1 MALAT
6 PVPAEGA
13 TTDIEEYVAGSS
25 LPAAEA
31 ALLVPVLQSFLRRH
45 PGDDTS
51 LMVRAAETA
60 TVAHTGQL
68 RRSGEP
74 YITHPIAVAGIVAD
88 LGLDAQ
94 TVAAALLHD
103 AVEDTGVTNEIIER
117 DFGPAVALIVDGVTK
132 LDRLQF
138 DSKEAQQAATVRK
151 MLVAMANDWR
161 VLIIKLADRLH
172 NMRTLSV
179 MPEWKQRRTAQETLD
194 IYAPLAHRLGI
205 QEVKWQLEDLAFAT
219 LHPKRYAEIEQ
230 MVATRAPLRD
240 QFLARV
246 LVSVRE
252 RMAASGVTAEVTG
265 RPKHLWSI
273 YEKMVVRGK
282 EFDDLFDLVG
292 IRVIVESEKDCWA
305 ALGSI
310 HAIWPPVQGRFKD
323 YINSPKFNLYQSLH
337 TTVIGL
343 DGKPIEVQV
352 RTHEMHRRAEYGI
365 AAHWGYKENPGRPA
379 SGAAKPAKELAGGK
393 GRTGKS
399 SLKDAPSKSSSADG
413 AKGSA
418 DGAKGE
424 SGKKSSSVT
433 AAQRA
438 ELAERDRRAERLALA
453 KETSSTTAEIE
464 WMQRIVDFQ
473 NETTD
478 PIEFLEALKLDLEE
492 DEVYVFTPKGK
503 VIALTAS
510 ATPVD
515 FAYAIHTEVGHR
527 CIGAKVNGRLVPLDT
542 RLNSADTVEI
552 FTSKAPTAGPSRDW
566 LAMVA
571 SSRARSKIRQWFSR
585 ERREDAI
592 EVGRDELIKEL
603 RREGLPVQKLAS
615 EHALADL
622 ATAMNYAD
630 LEALHAAIGDNRIS
644 ARAVAQRVLRDLRGG
659 VYEEQLPVTARQQ
672 PPAPRPGRGSAVGV
686 YVEGLDDLMVR
697 LSRCCTPVPG
707 DEIVGFVTRGRGVSV
722 HRADCANAASLASRS
737 RERLIEVEW
746 DHRSSGV
753 FVATIEVV
761 AIDRSRLLTDVTKVV
776 SEHHL
781 NIVSANTQTDPDR
794 ISRMRFDVELADP
807 GHLESVLNL
816 IRHLDAVYDVY
827 RILPGKKD

>member
-1 MALAT
+1 
-6 PVPAEGA
+6 
-13 TTDIEEYVAGSS
+13 
-25 LPAAEA
+25 
-31 ALLVPVLQSFLRRH
+31 
-45 PGDDTS
+45 
-51 LMVRAAETA
+51 MVRAAETA
-60 TVAHTGQL
+60 TVAHRGQL

-103 AVEDTGVTNEIIER
+103 AVEDTGVTNEIIDR
-117 DFGPAVALIVDGVTK
+117 DFGPSVALIVDGVTK

-230 MVATRAPLRD
+230 MVASRAPLRD
-240 QFLARV
+240 EFLARV

-365 AAHWGYKENPGRPA
+365 AAHWGYKEKPGRPDRNTSPA
-379 SGAAKPAKELAGGK
+379 GKPAKDAGASGK
-393 GRTGKS
+393 GRGKS
-399 SLKDAPSKSSSADG
+399 ALKDASPKSSPPDG
-413 AKGSA
+413 S
-418 DGAKGE
+418 KGE
-424 SGKKSSSVT
+424 SGKKGSSVT

-503 VIALTAS
+503 VIALTAN

-542 RLNSADTVEI
+542 RLSSADTVEI

-566 LAMVA
+566 LGMVA

-622 ATAMNYAD
+622 AIAMNYAD
-630 LEALHAAIGDNRIS
+630 LDALHAAIGDNRIS

-672 PPAPRPGRGSAVGV
+672 PPATRPGRGSAVGV

-807 GHLESVLNL
+807 AHLESVLNL

>member
-13 TTDIEEYVAGSS
+13 ASEVEEYVAGSS

-60 TVAHTGQL
+60 TVAHRGQL

-103 AVEDTGVTNEIIER
+103 AVEDTGVTNEIIDR
-117 DFGPAVALIVDGVTK
+117 DFGPSVALIVDGVTK

-230 MVATRAPLRD
+230 MVASRAPLRD
-240 QFLARV
+240 EFLARV
-246 LVSVRE
+246 LVAVRE

-365 AAHWGYKENPGRPA
+365 AAHWGYKESPGRPDRNA
-379 SGAAKPAKELAGGK
+379 LPAGKPGKEAGGVGK
-393 GRTGKS
+393 GRGKS
-399 SLKDAPSKSSSADG
+399 ALKDAPSKSSAAG
-413 AKGSA
+413 
-418 DGAKGE
+418 GAKGE
-424 SGKKSSSVT
+424 GGKKGSSVT

-503 VIALTAS
+503 VIALTAN

-542 RLNSADTVEI
+542 RLSSADTVEI

-566 LAMVA
+566 LGMVA

-622 ATAMNYAD
+622 AIAMNYAD
-630 LEALHAAIGDNRIS
+630 LDALHAAIGDNRIS

-672 PPAPRPGRGSAVGV
+672 PTATRPGRGSAVGV

-807 GHLESVLNL
+807 AHLESVLNL

>member
-1 MALAT
+1 MELVD
-6 PVPAEGA
+6 VPPLPDAEK
-13 TTDIEEYVAGSS
+13 
-25 LPAAEA
+25 
-31 ALLVPVLQSFLRRH
+31 ALLDPVLASYLKRH
-45 PGDDTS
+45 PGVDVA
-51 LMVRAAETA
+51 MIIKAAELATA
-60 TVAHTGQL
+60 AHDGQM

-88 LGLDAQ
+88 LGLDEQ

-103 AVEDTGVTNEIIER
+103 AVEDTRVTTAVIER
-117 DFGPAVALIVDGVTK
+117 EFGSAVATIVEGVTK

-151 MLVAMANDWR
+151 MLVAMADDWR

-172 NMRTLSV
+172 NMRTLAS

-194 IYAPLAHRLGI
+194 IYAPLAHRLGM
-205 QEVKWQLEDLAFAT
+205 QGLKWQLEDLAFAT

-230 MVATRAPLRD
+230 MVASRAPLRD
-240 QFLARV
+240 EFLARV
-246 LVSVRE
+246 LVAVRE
-252 RMAASGVTAEVTG
+252 RLDQAGMTVEVTG

-282 EFDDLFDLVG
+282 EFDELYDLVG

-343 DGKPIEVQV
+343 DGKPIEVQI

-365 AAHWGYKENPGRPA
+365 AAHWVYKEGGGGTKRPKETTGRSRTATKEP
-379 SGAAKPAKELAGGK
+379 KPAKESAKRGK
-393 GRTGKS
+393 E
-399 SLKDAPSKSSSADG
+399 SAM
-413 AKGSA
+413 
-418 DGAKGE
+418 
-424 SGKKSSSVT
+424 T
-433 AAQRA
+433 PAQRS

-453 KETSSTTAEIE
+453 RETSSTTAEIE

-473 NETTD
+473 KETTD

-492 DEVYVFTPKGK
+492 DEVYIFTPKGK
-503 VIALTAS
+503 VIALTANS
-510 ATPVD
+510 TPVD
-515 FAYAIHTEVGHR
+515 FAYAIHTDVGHR
-527 CIGAKVNGRLVPLDT
+527 CIGAKVNGRLAPLDT

-552 FTSKAPTAGPSRDW
+552 FTSKAETAGPSRDW
-566 LAMVA
+566 LNMVA
-571 SSRARSKIRQWFSR
+571 SSRARTKIRQWFSR
-585 ERREDAI
+585 ERREDAL
-592 EVGRDELIKEL
+592 ELGREELIKEL

-615 EHALADL
+615 EHTLAEM
-622 ATAMNYAD
+622 ATTMGFAD
-630 LEALHAAIGDNRIS
+630 VDALHVAIGDNRIS
-644 ARAVAQRVLRDLRGG
+644 ARAVAQRIQRDLRGG
-659 VYEEQLPVTARQQ
+659 IYEEQLPVTARQQ
-672 PPAPRPGRGSAVGV
+672 ALRSDRSSNVGV
-686 YVEGLDDLMVR
+686 YVEGLDDLVVR

-707 DEIVGFVTRGRGVSV
+707 DEIIGFVTRGRGVSV
-722 HRADCANAASLASRS
+722 HRSDCANAASLASRS

-761 AIDRSRLLTDVTKVV
+761 AIDRSRLLADVTKVV

-781 NIVSANTQTDPDR
+781 NIVGANTQTDADR

-807 GHLESVLNL
+807 AHLESVLNL
-816 IRHLDAVYDVY
+816 IRHLDAVYDAY